1 MLLWLRLDTAIFHS
15 FVVLFKTK
23 TKSTSVPHVKIG
35 QCYYFAR
42 RNFQGKLPL
51 WVHLCSQNQHFWEL
65 KTVKM
70 QILVKFG
77 DHFPSFMQSLQ
88 QKVKNITTI
97 IFTNFGQVLLVNL
110 LVLSKLQ
117 ILLRLLFCFEQNTI
131 ATKMDF
137 EQVKR

>member
-1 MLLWLRLDTAIFHS
+1 
-15 FVVLFKTK
+15 
-23 TKSTSVPHVKIG
+23 
-35 QCYYFAR
+35 
-42 RNFQGKLPL
+42 
-51 WVHLCSQNQHFWEL
+51 
-65 KTVKM
+65 M

-88 QKVKNITTI
+88 QKVKSITTI